1 MPSHE
6 KARELATEFEKA
18 YPETL
23 AKRLE
28 WWRHVLGIDRAR
40 LLRMMGMSA
49 AEATRQRDASWDK
62 LFKKKE
68 WEENA
73 WWMEGKF
80 HDLLAL
86 FDYDWKAL
94 SDRLHHGADTSRQE
108 QTKVKREKGDI
119 TNLQYIPSNDGTE
132 TLLNQLA
139 TGGPDSFSALI
150 TYLGREGSS

>member
-6 KARELATEFEKA
+6 KAHELATEFEKA
-18 YPETL
+18 YPTTL

-28 WWRHVLGIDRAR
+28 WWRQVLGINRPR

-49 AEATRQRDASWDK
+49 DEARRQSDAGWDDV
-62 LFKKKE
+62 FKKKE

-73 WWMEGKF
+73 WWVEGKL

-86 FDYDWKAL
+86 FDYDWNAL
-94 SDRLHHGADTSRQE
+94 SNRLHHGANTSRE
-108 QTKVKREKGDI
+108 EKTNEKRMKGDI
-119 TNLQYIPSNDGTE
+119 TKLQYIPSNDGTE

-139 TGGPDSFSALI
+139 KGGPGSFSALI
-150 TYLGREGSS
+150 TYLSRERLS